1 MSSWRCHFYINR
13 IYNNGVLYLEH
24 FIKEYND
31 NYIIAINWYY
41 FGDSEL
47 DKIFDLKVIKLE
59 KLMNLMSNNATLII
73 DIYEDK

>member
-13 IYNNGVLYLEH
+13 IYNNGVLYLEK